1 MFKLKE
7 CRGFFT
13 VRALRI
19 WNPFQKMIASAENIE
34 ILKKNAYVDSQNGIH
49 AQQVGPA
56 SNARRFQSTTLT
68 VRTSLYQS
76 VGVLDTTE

>member
-1 MFKLKE
+1 M
-7 CRGFFT
+7 

-49 AQQVGPA
+49 ALQVGLDGPA